1 MYYISMKKQ
10 NQIKRTLTTAEAIEH
25 IIHTLDTQCNLNRST
40 LANMLCEHFNFFD
53 PSGKQQ
59 QSGCL
64 KALRQLEKAGHF
76 TLPAA
81 SFSPGPWKPKRPDDP
96 VPEPHQV
103 PVSAE
108 DISELRLV
116 LVGSEEISIWNEI
129 MIQDHPRGAGPLVGR
144 QIRYLI
150 QSEYGLLGGISFSS
164 AALHLDARDK
174 WIGWDWNNRQENL
187 HHIVNM
193 SRFLIRSC
201 VSCSNLAS
209 RILGL
214 IVKQFPYDFEIR
226 YGYRPLLLETFVD
239 KSHYRGTCYK
249 AANWNWVGHTKGRG
263 RQDLMNKQ
271 EETEKDIYVYP
282 LDQAFRI
289 KMGLPENCGLGA
301 IELHYGLDSDNWAQN
316 EFGDAPLGDQR
327 LSNRLV
333 EIGLNQGANPSCS
346 YSGAVG
352 GTWPEVKAYY
362 RFIDKADESAV
373 TMENILRPHRE
384 QTIRRMKSQ
393 KIVLCP
399 QDGSDLN
406 YNNLDYCEGLGVIGT
421 NQTGAISR
429 GLHLHSMLALTTE
442 GLPIGVII
450 DLCR

>member
-1 MYYISMKKQ
+1 MYHISMKKQ

-187 HHIVNM
+187 PLQRMIDSISFSHLN
-193 SRFLIRSC
+193 SF
-201 VSCSNLAS
+201 
-209 RILGL
+209 
-214 IVKQFPYDFEIR
+214 FP
-226 YGYRPLLLETFVD
+226 
-239 KSHYRGTCYK
+239 
-249 AANWNWVGHTKGRG
+249 
-263 RQDLMNKQ
+263 M
-271 EETEKDIYVYP
+271 
-282 LDQAFRI
+282 
-289 KMGLPENCGLGA
+289 
-301 IELHYGLDSDNWAQN
+301 
-316 EFGDAPLGDQR
+316 
-327 LSNRLV
+327 RLV
-333 EIGLNQGANPSCS
+333 
-346 YSGAVG
+346 G
-352 GTWPEVKAYY
+352 GQ
-362 RFIDKADESAV
+362 IS
-373 TMENILRPHRE
+373 MEMICN
-384 QTIRRMKSQ
+384 
-393 KIVLCP
+393 
-399 QDGSDLN
+399 
-406 YNNLDYCEGLGVIGT
+406 
-421 NQTGAISR
+421 
-429 GLHLHSMLALTTE
+429 HLHHPFLARRSE
-442 GLPIGVII
+442 RKKSCQQPS
-450 DLCR
+450 DQW